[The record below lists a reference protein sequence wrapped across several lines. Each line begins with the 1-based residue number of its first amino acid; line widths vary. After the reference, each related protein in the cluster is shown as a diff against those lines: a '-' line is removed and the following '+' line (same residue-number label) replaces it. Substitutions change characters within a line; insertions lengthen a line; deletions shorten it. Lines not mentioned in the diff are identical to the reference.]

1 MKKLSTYLFLI
12 LFSFQVP
19 SLADDISDFQIEGMS
34 IGDSLLDYM
43 SKESILE
50 NKAKQK
56 IYPDDGFYLVT
67 SPLDENEMFI
77 KPTIYDYFRFHLKKD
92 DNFYKIYSVS
102 GAIDFGFD
110 GFNQCIEKKNE
121 IIKDLVKIFGTEK
134 KFEGKLRN
142 HRYDKTGDSKIIS
155 TSFNLNNGI
164 IMVMCY
170 DWSTE
175 LANKNNW
182 RDAIEVSVNSKE
194 FDNWKDNLY

>member
-1 MKKLSTYLFLI
+1 MNLLRSGVKLGLMKKLSTYLFLI
-12 LFSFQVP
+12 FFSFSAP
-19 SLADDISDFQIEGMS
+19 SFADDILDFEIEGMS

-43 SKESILE
+43 SKESILK
-50 NKAKQK
+50 NQPKQK
-56 IYPDDGFYLVT
+56 IYPDDEFYLVT
-67 SPLDENEMFI
+67 SENDMFI

-164 IMVMCY
+164 IMVMC
-170 DWSTE
+170 
-175 LANKNNW
+175 
-182 RDAIEVSVNSKE
+182 
-194 FDNWKDNLY
+194 

>member
-12 LFSFQVP
+12 LFGFSAPSF
-19 SLADDISDFQIEGMS
+19 ADDISDFEIEGMS

-43 SKESILE
+43 SKESILK
-50 NKAKQK
+50 NKPKQK
-56 IYPDDGFYLVT
+56 IYPDDGFYLV
-67 SPLDENEMFI
+67 SPPMNEMFN
-77 KPTIYDYFRFHLKKD
+77 KSTTYDYFRFHLKKD

-142 HRYDKTGDSKIIS
+142 HQYDKTGDSKIIS
-155 TSFNLNNGI
+155 TSFNLNNGE

-182 RDAIEVSVNSKE
+182 YDAIEVSVISKE